1 MKKAFKYI
9 VKCSSRNVFEFILHS
24 LKLKLEIMERGKA
37 FKTQQS
43 RRAVFFSRIKIH
55 SPL

>member
-24 LKLKLEIMERGKA
+24 LKLKLEIMERRKA

-43 RRAVFFSRIKIH
+43 SRAVFFSRIKIH

>member
-24 LKLKLEIMERGKA
+24 LKLKLGIIGRKKA
-37 FKTQQS
+37 FKAQQS
-43 RRAVFFSRIKIH
+43 VTVDLFSRMKIN
-55 SPL
+55 SSL